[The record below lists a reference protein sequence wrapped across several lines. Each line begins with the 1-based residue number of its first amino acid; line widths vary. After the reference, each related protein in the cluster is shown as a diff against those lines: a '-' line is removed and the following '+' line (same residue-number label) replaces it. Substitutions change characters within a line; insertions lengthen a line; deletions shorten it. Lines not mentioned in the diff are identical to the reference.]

1 MLEDKTVAVIGGT
14 SGIGLRVA
22 EIAISLG
29 ASVIVGGR
37 DAERLAK
44 VVERLGPC
52 ARGAPIDNLDQVS
65 IRAFFETAG
74 VIDHLFTPGASYARG
89 RIDEA
94 SDDVAESSFK
104 SKFWGQ
110 YYAVKHALPYLA
122 KDGSITLMAGAYSV
136 RPAANGAA
144 YGACNAAIEGLGRS
158 LAVELAPIRVNV
170 TSPGTIDSDL
180 WRRQPTDVRDASF
193 SSYSDVALL
202 KRVGTTDEVAG
213 TVIFLMQNG
222 FMTGSTLYPDGG
234 FALR

>member
-1 MLEDKTVAVIGGT
+1 MFNSKTVAIIGGT

-22 EIAISLG
+22 EIAISQG

-37 DAERLAK
+37 NIERIDKA
-44 VVERLGPC
+44 VQRLGSS
-52 ARGAPIDNLDQVS
+52 ARGAEVDNLDQAS
-65 IRAFFETAG
+65 IKAFFEAAG
-74 VIDHLFTPGASYARG
+74 AIDHLFTPGASYARG

-136 RPAANGAA
+136 RPASNGAA

-158 LAVELAPIRVNV
+158 LAVELAPVRVNV
-170 TSPGTIDSDL
+170 VSPGTIDSDL
-180 WRRQPTDVRDASF
+180 WQRQPPALRDASF
-193 SSYSDVALL
+193 SSYGDVALL
-202 KRVGTTDEVAG
+202 KRVGTTDEVADA
-213 TVIFLMQNG
+213 VVFLMKNT